1 MQHVS
6 QDTKKLTHFEYNAI
20 PPQQRASIQ
29 KITMEIKD
37 NLRKTVKTVWET
49 GKKLAEVR
57 SQIETCQFNLWLKT
71 EFDWSRR
78 TAYNFISVYEAFP
91 EFSSANFAQLNI
103 SISALYL
110 LAAPSMHQATR
121 QNLIKKALLGEHISH
136 KAIQK
141 AAEEAKSKPVDDAR
155 LAPMM
160 SEEIVTKVNLI
171 TNFQQLEAESL
182 MSGVYSS
189 DTGSSVARY
198 KKSELGLIASTFVP
212 EESDSALSDLR
223 PAWNKIE
230 KDFSLFWGDTASLRF
245 IEQLPQDAF
254 ILAIPSNK
262 WRHNWLLSKSR
273 NFIILHQPSIKED
286 LLEKLLSTFSAD
298 RKAVIFPWLPDW
310 KMIKLALELNIRVY
324 AGDPDLRQCENVV
337 SRLGLSIA
345 KSTK

>member
-1 MQHVS
+1 MQHLS
-6 QDTKKLTHFEYNAI
+6 QDTKKLTHFEYSTI

-29 KITMEIKD
+29 RITLEIKD
-37 NLRKTVKTVWET
+37 SLRKTVQTVWET

-78 TAYNFISVYEAFP
+78 TAYNFINVYEAFP

-121 QNLIKKALLGEHISH
+121 QNLINKALSGEHISH
-136 KAIQK
+136 KVIQRVIK
-141 AAEEAKSKPVDDAR
+141 EAKSQPVDDAR
-155 LAPMM
+155 LVLMVP
-160 SEEIVTKVNLI
+160 EEIVTEGNLT
-171 TNFQQLEAESL
+171 TNFQQSETESPMLE
-182 MSGVYSS
+182 
-189 DTGSSVARY
+189 DCNSVAKL
-198 KKSELGLIASTFVP
+198 KKSEFGLIAPTFVP
-212 EESDSALSDLR
+212 EDSDSVISDLR

-273 NFIILHQPSIKED
+273 NFIILHQPTIKED

-310 KMIKLALELNIRVY
+310 KMIKLALELNIKVY
-324 AGDPDLRQCENVV
+324 AGDPELKQCENVV
-337 SRLGLSIA
+337 SRLGVNIA
-345 KSTK
+345 KSMK